1 MIRILQGDGKYDVI
15 LADPPWRFKVW
26 ATDTGGGRSPEKHYP
41 TLTIDDICKL
51 PVGDLA
57 ADNCVLFLWCVWPSI
72 FEFPQ
77 RVMAAWGFE
86 FKTNAFTWVKAK
98 RSGFGHHFGMGYY
111 TRANTEPC
119 LLAVRG
125 DMPIAAKDV
134 LALIY
139 SPVRE
144 HSRKPDEQYGK
155 IERLYPN
162 MRYLELFARKKRDGW
177 DAWGNEI
184 ESDIHLPPDNG
195 ESHPRFNATHIR
207 TV

>member
-1 MIRILQGDGKYDVI
+1 MKYDVF
-15 LADPPWRFKVW
+15 LADPPWTFSVW
-26 ATDTGGGRSPEKHYP
+26 NADKSDRHVSHKYD
-41 TLTIDDICKL
+41 LMSVDDICNLEL
-51 PVGDLA
+51 PA
-57 ADNCVLFLWCVWPSI
+57 AENCALFLWTTWPNLLDAI
-72 FEFPQ
+72 K
-77 RVMAAWGFE
+77 VMDAWE
-86 FKTNAFTWVKAK
+86 FKYRTEAWTWVKAK

-125 DMPIAAKDV
+125 QLPVTAHDV
-134 LALIY
+134 LGLIY

-162 MRYLELFARKKRDGW
+162 MRYLELFARYKREGW

-184 ESDIHLPPDNG
+184 ESDIAIKGIN
-195 ESHPRFNATHIR
+195 NAKIG
-207 TV
+207 